1 VVCAGLDDKLVV
13 EVVKSR
19 GLEKELSKVKG
30 SLQKDSDEHN
40 DLRTAVG
47 LVCNDLR
54 VTPPEE
60 VSSLAVRSLRITERA
75 SKMMRHALRFGVQ
88 QSFVVARSHYEN
100 INLEAMG

>member
-1 VVCAGLDDKLVV
+1 VVCAGLNDKLVA

-19 GLEKELSKVKG
+19 GLEELSKVKG
-30 SLQKDSDEHN
+30 SLQKDSNEHD
-40 DLRTAVG
+40 DLRAAVG
-47 LVCNDLR
+47 MVCDNLR

-60 VSSLAVRSLRITERA
+60 VSSLAVCALRITELA
-75 SKMMRHALRFGVQ
+75 SEMMWHALRFGVQ

>member
-1 VVCAGLDDKLVV
+1 VA

-30 SLQKDSDEHN
+30 SLHKDNDEHD
-40 DLRTAVG
+40 DLRAAVG
-47 LVCNDLR
+47 MVYDDLR

-60 VSSLAVRSLRITERA
+60 VSSLAVCSLRITEPA
-75 SKMMRHALRFGVQ
+75 SEMMWHALRFGVQ
-88 QSFVVARSHYEN
+88 QSFVVTRSHYEN